1 MVPYRG
7 EADEVRHLK
16 QSGDMGKVN
25 CIPFHPRDEQSISDC
40 IGNSDI
46 VLNLVGKY
54 YQTKN
59 IYLQKNYTYVY
70 CLALDY
76 QLSMINDQLSV
87 VVLTTSFQDVNIYFP
102 ERLARICNQ
111 MGVKNFLHVSALQQN
126 LKHRSEWA
134 TTKVNGMKGSY
145 YE

>member
-16 QSGDMGKVN
+16 QSGDVGKVN

-59 IYLQKNYTYVY
+59 IYLQKNYTYVN
-70 CLALDY
+70 C
-76 QLSMINDQLSV
+76 QLSIINDQLSV
-87 VVLTTSFQDVNIYFP
+87 VLLMTSFQDVNIYFP

-134 TTKVNGMKGSY
+134 TTKVSGMQ
-145 YE
+145 